1 MLRVPFIREN
11 QDLIIERLVKRN
23 IDAKQM
29 INDVLS
35 LDEDRRS
42 LQTKLDS
49 TLAESNA
56 LSKEIG
62 MLFKSGQGDKANEVK
77 AKTSGLKEASKELTE
92 QLNAKTEELD
102 ELLYRK
108 CEYCHQFWIHGV
120 KLLNL
125 KSKWNNSPQRSD
137 QTRDDG
143 TTCLYGS

>member
-11 QDLIIERLVKRN
+11 QDLIIERLTKRN

-62 MLFKSGQGDKANEVK
+62 MLFKSGKVEKANEVK
-77 AKTSGLKEASKELTE
+77 AKTAGLKETSKELTE
-92 QLNAKTEELD
+92 QLNTKANELD
-102 ELLYRK
+102 ELLYKR
-108 CEYCHQFWIHGV
+108 Y
-120 KLLNL
+120 
-125 KSKWNNSPQRSD
+125 
-137 QTRDDG
+137 T
-143 TTCLYGS
+143 